1 MRGTNTDVVL
11 LCQVASAKAEHCVET
26 ATGLL
31 RRANFPGESRVVYL
45 GNVAGAIIRAMES
58 PETPEFIEAP
68 GYNEQKWRLKTT
80 SGAMSVTISSE
91 PYWGF
96 GLFTSGY
103 LNTVEISGPINII
116 ARLIFDLDAS
126 LATSPWQFKHTRSVN
141 KYLAKNYPSTSIEAN
156 EKTWR
161 SLISQCENDSNEM
174 IHVMTQAVDNVEQKI
189 SMVNDFKGWSKD
201 KALVNIA
208 AARYDLI
215 IAKEA
220 LADRN
225 MPSVERALA
234 RIEAALIEANPDHAM
249 NEDDGEFSIDKSL
262 QKISFDEDLV
272 IKSVDDESIPLIDL
286 TESE

>member
-1 MRGTNTDVVL
+1 MRATNTDVVL
-11 LCQVASAKAEHCVET
+11 LCQVSSAKAEHCVET

-45 GNVAGAIIRAMES
+45 GNVAGGIIRAMES
-58 PETPEFIEAP
+58 PETPEFIEVP

-103 LNTVEISGPINII
+103 LNMVEISGPINII

-126 LATSPWQFKHTRSVN
+126 LATSPWQFKHTRAVS
-141 KYLAKNYPSTSIEAN
+141 KYLAKNYPQISIEAN
-156 EKTWR
+156 EKTWL
-161 SLISQCENDSNEM
+161 SLIDQCKNDSNEM
-174 IHVMTQAVDNVEQKI
+174 IHIMTQAVDNIEQK
-189 SMVNDFKGWSKD
+189 VNAVNEIQGWSKD

-208 AARYDLI
+208 AARYDLD

-220 LADRN
+220 LEDRN

-249 NEDDGEFSIDKSL
+249 NEDDGVFNIDKSL
-262 QKISFDEDLV
+262 EKISFDEDLV
-272 IKSVDDESIPLIDL
+272 IKSVDDESIPLVDL

>member
-1 MRGTNTDVVL
+1 MRAANTDVVL
-11 LCQVASAKAEHCVET
+11 LCQVSSAKAEHCVET

-45 GNVAGAIIRAMES
+45 GNVAGGIIRAMES
-58 PETPEFIEAP
+58 PETPEFIEVP

-103 LNTVEISGPINII
+103 LNMVEISGPINII

-126 LATSPWQFKHTRSVN
+126 LATSPWRFKHTRAVS
-141 KYLAKNYPSTSIEAN
+141 KYLAKNYPQISIEAN
-156 EKTWR
+156 EKTWL
-161 SLISQCENDSNEM
+161 SLIDQCKNDSNEM
-174 IHVMTQAVDNVEQKI
+174 IHIMTQAVDNIEQKVYA
-189 SMVNDFKGWSKD
+189 VNEIQGWSKD

-208 AARYDLI
+208 AARYDLD

-220 LADRN
+220 LEDRN

-249 NEDDGEFSIDKSL
+249 NEDDGVFNIDKSL
-262 QKISFDEDLV
+262 EKISFDEDLV
-272 IKSVDDESIPLIDL
+272 IKPVDDESIPLVDL

>member
-1 MRGTNTDVVL
+1 MMGTNTDVVL
-11 LCQVASAKAEHCVET
+11 LCQVSSAKAEHCVET

-58 PETPEFIEAP
+58 PETPEFIETP

-116 ARLIFDLDAS
+116 ARLVFDLDAS
-126 LATSPWQFKHTRSVN
+126 LATSPWRFKHARSVN
-141 KYLAKNYPSTSIEAN
+141 KYLAKNHPGTSIEAN
-156 EKTWR
+156 EKTWQT
-161 SLISQCENDSNEM
+161 LINQCKNNSNEM
-174 IHVMTQAVDNVEQKI
+174 IHVMTQAVDNIEQKV
-189 SMVNDFKGWSKD
+189 SMVNDFQGWSKD
-201 KALVNIA
+201 KAMVNIA
-208 AARYDLI
+208 AARYDLA

-249 NEDDGEFSIDKSL
+249 NEDDGGFSMDKSL
-262 QKISFDEDLV
+262 QKISFDEDLM

>member
-1 MRGTNTDVVL
+1 MMGTNTDVVL
-11 LCQVASAKAEHCVET
+11 LCQVSSAKAEHCVET

-58 PETPEFIEAP
+58 PETPEFIETP

-126 LATSPWQFKHTRSVN
+126 LATSPWRFKHARSVN
-141 KYLAKNYPSTSIEAN
+141 KYLAKNHPGTSIEAN
-156 EKTWR
+156 EKTWQT
-161 SLISQCENDSNEM
+161 LINQCKNDSNEM
-174 IHVMTQAVDNVEQKI
+174 IHVMTQAVDNIEQKV
-189 SMVNDFKGWSKD
+189 SMVNDFQGWSKD
-201 KALVNIA
+201 KAMVNIA
-208 AARYDLI
+208 AARYDLA

-249 NEDDGEFSIDKSL
+249 NEDDGGFSMDKSL

>member
-1 MRGTNTDVVL
+1 MRATNTDVVL
-11 LCQVASAKAEHCVET
+11 LCQVSSAKAEHCVET

-45 GNVAGAIIRAMES
+45 GNVAGGIIRAMES

-103 LNTVEISGPINII
+103 LNMVEISGPINII

-126 LATSPWQFKHTRSVN
+126 LATSPWQFKHTRAVS
-141 KYLAKNYPSTSIEAN
+141 KYLAKNYPQISIEAN
-156 EKTWR
+156 EKTWL
-161 SLISQCENDSNEM
+161 SLIDQCKNDSNEM
-174 IHVMTQAVDNVEQKI
+174 IHIMTQAVDNIEQK
-189 SMVNDFKGWSKD
+189 VNAVNEIQGWSKD

-208 AARYDLI
+208 AARYDLD

-220 LADRN
+220 LEDRN

-249 NEDDGEFSIDKSL
+249 NEDDGAFNIDKSL
-262 QKISFDEDLV
+262 EKISFDEDLV
-272 IKSVDDESIPLIDL
+272 IKSVDDESIPLVDL

>member
-161 SLISQCENDSNEM
+161 SLISQCKNDSNEM

-189 SMVNDFKGWSKD
+189 SMVNDFQGWSKD

>member
-1 MRGTNTDVVL
+1 MMGTNTDVVL
-11 LCQVASAKAEHCVET
+11 LCQVSSAKAEHCVET

-58 PETPEFIEAP
+58 PETPEFIETP

-116 ARLIFDLDAS
+116 ARLVFDLDAS
-126 LATSPWQFKHTRSVN
+126 LATSPWRFKHARSVN
-141 KYLAKNYPSTSIEAN
+141 KYLAKNHPGTSIEAN
-156 EKTWR
+156 EKTWQT
-161 SLISQCENDSNEM
+161 LINQCKNNSNEM
-174 IHVMTQAVDNVEQKI
+174 IHVMTQAVDNIEQKV
-189 SMVNDFKGWSKD
+189 SMVNDFQGWSKD
-201 KALVNIA
+201 KAMVNIA
-208 AARYDLI
+208 AARYDLA

-225 MPSVERALA
+225 IPSVERALA

-249 NEDDGEFSIDKSL
+249 NEDDGGFSMDKSL
-262 QKISFDEDLV
+262 QKISFDEDLM

>member
-1 MRGTNTDVVL
+1 
-11 LCQVASAKAEHCVET
+11 
-26 ATGLL
+26 
-31 RRANFPGESRVVYL
+31 
-45 GNVAGAIIRAMES
+45 
-58 PETPEFIEAP
+58 
-68 GYNEQKWRLKTT
+68 
-80 SGAMSVTISSE
+80 
-91 PYWGF
+91 
-96 GLFTSGY
+96 
-103 LNTVEISGPINII
+103 LNTVEISGPTNII

-126 LATSPWQFKHTRSVN
+126 LATSPWQFKHARSVN

-161 SLISQCENDSNEM
+161 SLISQCKNDSNEM
-174 IHVMTQAVDNVEQKI
+174 IHVMTQAVDNIEQKVNMI
-189 SMVNDFKGWSKD
+189 NDFQGWSKD

-208 AARYDLI
+208 AARYDLA

-262 QKISFDEDLV
+262 QKISFDQDLV

>member
-1 MRGTNTDVVL
+1 MRAANTDVVL
-11 LCQVASAKAEHCVET
+11 LCQVSSAKAEHCVET

-45 GNVAGAIIRAMES
+45 GNVAGGIIRAMES
-58 PETPEFIEAP
+58 PETPEFIEVP

-103 LNTVEISGPINII
+103 LNVVEISGPSNII

-126 LATSPWQFKHTRSVN
+126 LATSPWRFKHTRAVS
-141 KYLAKNYPSTSIEAN
+141 KYLAKNYPQISIEAN
-156 EKTWR
+156 EKTWL
-161 SLISQCENDSNEM
+161 SLIDQCKNDSNEM
-174 IHVMTQAVDNVEQKI
+174 IHIMTQAVDNIEQK
-189 SMVNDFKGWSKD
+189 VNAVNEIQGWSKD

-208 AARYDLI
+208 AARYDLD

-220 LADRN
+220 LEDRN

-249 NEDDGEFSIDKSL
+249 NEDDGVFNIDKSL
-262 QKISFDEDLV
+262 EKISFDEDLV
-272 IKSVDDESIPLIDL
+272 IKPADDESIPLVDL

>member
-1 MRGTNTDVVL
+1 
-11 LCQVASAKAEHCVET
+11 
-26 ATGLL
+26 
-31 RRANFPGESRVVYL
+31 
-45 GNVAGAIIRAMES
+45 MES
-58 PETPEFIEAP
+58 PETPEFIEVP

-103 LNTVEISGPINII
+103 LNMVEISGPINII

-126 LATSPWQFKHTRSVN
+126 LATSPWQFKHTRAVS
-141 KYLAKNYPSTSIEAN
+141 KYLAKNYPQISIEAN
-156 EKTWR
+156 EKTWL
-161 SLISQCENDSNEM
+161 SLIDQCKNDSNEM
-174 IHVMTQAVDNVEQKI
+174 IHIMTQAVDNIEQK
-189 SMVNDFKGWSKD
+189 VNAVNKIQGWSKD

-208 AARYDLI
+208 AARYDLD

-220 LADRN
+220 LEDRN

-249 NEDDGEFSIDKSL
+249 NEDGGVFNIDKSL
-262 QKISFDEDLV
+262 EKISFDEDLV
-272 IKSVDDESIPLIDL
+272 IKSVDDESIPLVDL

>member
-1 MRGTNTDVVL
+1 MRAANTDVVL
-11 LCQVASAKAEHCVET
+11 LCQVSSAKAEHCVET

-45 GNVAGAIIRAMES
+45 GNVAGGIIRAMES
-58 PETPEFIEAP
+58 PETPEFIEVP

-103 LNTVEISGPINII
+103 LNMVEISGPINII

-126 LATSPWQFKHTRSVN
+126 LATSPWRFKHTRAVS
-141 KYLAKNYPSTSIEAN
+141 KYLAKNYPQISIEAN
-156 EKTWR
+156 EKTWL
-161 SLISQCENDSNEM
+161 SLIDQCKNDSNEM
-174 IHVMTQAVDNVEQKI
+174 IHIMTQAVDNIEQK
-189 SMVNDFKGWSKD
+189 VNAVNEIQGWSKD

-208 AARYDLI
+208 AARYDLD

-220 LADRN
+220 LEDRN

-249 NEDDGEFSIDKSL
+249 NEDDGVFNIDKSL
-262 QKISFDEDLV
+262 EKISFDEDLV
-272 IKSVDDESIPLIDL
+272 IKSVDDESIPLVDL

>member
-161 SLISQCENDSNEM
+161 SLISQCKNDSNEM
-174 IHVMTQAVDNVEQKI
+174 IHVMTQAVDNVEQKV
-189 SMVNDFKGWSKD
+189 SMVNDFQGWSKD

>member
-1 MRGTNTDVVL
+1 MRAANTDVVL
-11 LCQVASAKAEHCVET
+11 LCQVSSAKAEHCVET

-45 GNVAGAIIRAMES
+45 GNVAGGIIRAMES
-58 PETPEFIEAP
+58 PETPEFIEVP

-103 LNTVEISGPINII
+103 LNMVEISGPINII

-126 LATSPWQFKHTRSVN
+126 LATSPWRFKHTRAVS
-141 KYLAKNYPSTSIEAN
+141 KYLAKNYPQISIEAN
-156 EKTWR
+156 EKTWL
-161 SLISQCENDSNEM
+161 SLIDQCKNDSNEM
-174 IHVMTQAVDNVEQKI
+174 IHIMTQAVDNIEQK
-189 SMVNDFKGWSKD
+189 VNAVNEIQGWSKD

-208 AARYDLI
+208 AARYDLD

-220 LADRN
+220 LEDRN

-249 NEDDGEFSIDKSL
+249 NEDDGVFNIDKSL
-262 QKISFDEDLV
+262 EKISFDEDLV
-272 IKSVDDESIPLIDL
+272 IKPADDESIPLVDL

>member
-11 LCQVASAKAEHCVET
+11 LCQVSSAKAEHCVET

-58 PETPEFIEAP
+58 PETPEFIETP
-68 GYNEQKWRLKTT
+68 RYNEQKWRLKTT

-126 LATSPWQFKHTRSVN
+126 LATSPWRFKHTRAAN
-141 KYLAKNYPSTSIEAN
+141 KYLAKNYPSISIEGN
-156 EKTWR
+156 EKTWQ
-161 SLISQCENDSNEM
+161 SLIGQCKNDSNEM
-174 IHVMTQAVDNVEQKI
+174 IHIMTQAVDNIEQKV
-189 SMVNDFKGWSKD
+189 SMVNDFQGWSKD

-208 AARYDLI
+208 AARYDLA

-249 NEDDGEFSIDKSL
+249 NDDDGEFNIDKSL
-262 QKISFDEDLV
+262 ERISFDEDLV

>member
-1 MRGTNTDVVL
+1 MRAANTDVVL
-11 LCQVASAKAEHCVET
+11 LCQVSSAKAEHCVET

-45 GNVAGAIIRAMES
+45 GNVAGGIIRAMES
-58 PETPEFIEAP
+58 PETPEFIEVP

-103 LNTVEISGPINII
+103 LNMVEISGPINII

-126 LATSPWQFKHTRSVN
+126 LATSPWRFKHTRAVS
-141 KYLAKNYPSTSIEAN
+141 KYLAKNYPQISIEAN
-156 EKTWR
+156 EKTWL
-161 SLISQCENDSNEM
+161 SLIDQCKNDSNEM
-174 IHVMTQAVDNVEQKI
+174 IHIMTQAVDNIEQK
-189 SMVNDFKGWSKD
+189 VNAVNEIQGWSKD

-208 AARYDLI
+208 AARYDLD

-220 LADRN
+220 LEDRN

-249 NEDDGEFSIDKSL
+249 NEDDGVFNIDKSL
-262 QKISFDEDLV
+262 EKISFDEDLV
-272 IKSVDDESIPLIDL
+272 IKPVDDESIPLVDL

>member
-161 SLISQCENDSNEM
+161 SLISQCKNDSNEM

-189 SMVNDFKGWSKD
+189 SMVNDFQGWSKD

-249 NEDDGEFSIDKSL
+249 NEDDAGFSIDKSL

>member
-1 MRGTNTDVVL
+1 
-11 LCQVASAKAEHCVET
+11 
-26 ATGLL
+26 
-31 RRANFPGESRVVYL
+31 
-45 GNVAGAIIRAMES
+45 MES

-103 LNTVEISGPINII
+103 LNMVEISGPINII

-126 LATSPWQFKHTRSVN
+126 LATSPWRFKHTRAVS
-141 KYLAKNYPSTSIEAN
+141 KYLATNYPQISIEAN
-156 EKTWR
+156 EKTWL
-161 SLISQCENDSNEM
+161 SLIEQCKTDSNEM
-174 IHVMTQAVDNVEQKI
+174 IHTMTQAVDNIEQK
-189 SMVNDFKGWSKD
+189 VNAVNEIQGWSKD

-208 AARYDLI
+208 AARYDLA

-220 LADRN
+220 LSDRN
-225 MPSVERALA
+225 IPSVERALA

-249 NEDDGEFSIDKSL
+249 NGDDREFNIDKSL
-262 QKISFDEDLV
+262 EKISFDEDLV

>member
-1 MRGTNTDVVL
+1 MMGTNTDVVL
-11 LCQVASAKAEHCVET
+11 LCQVSSAKAEHCVET

-58 PETPEFIEAP
+58 PETPEFIETP

-116 ARLIFDLDAS
+116 TRLVFDLDAS
-126 LATSPWQFKHTRSVN
+126 LATSPWRFKHARSVN
-141 KYLAKNYPSTSIEAN
+141 KYLAKNHPGTSIEAN
-156 EKTWR
+156 EKTWQT
-161 SLISQCENDSNEM
+161 LINQCKNNSNEM
-174 IHVMTQAVDNVEQKI
+174 IHVMTQAVDNIEQKV
-189 SMVNDFKGWSKD
+189 SMVNDFQGWSKD
-201 KALVNIA
+201 KAMVNIA
-208 AARYDLI
+208 AARYDLA

-249 NEDDGEFSIDKSL
+249 NEDDGGFSMDKSL

>member
-1 MRGTNTDVVL
+1 
-11 LCQVASAKAEHCVET
+11 
-26 ATGLL
+26 
-31 RRANFPGESRVVYL
+31 
-45 GNVAGAIIRAMES
+45 MES

-103 LNTVEISGPINII
+103 LNVVEISGPINII
-116 ARLIFDLDAS
+116 ARLVFDLDAS
-126 LATSPWQFKHTRSVN
+126 LATSPWRFKHTRAVS
-141 KYLAKNYPSTSIEAN
+141 KYLAKNYPQASIEAN
-156 EKTWR
+156 EKTWL
-161 SLISQCENDSNEM
+161 SLINQCKNDSNEM
-174 IHVMTQAVDNVEQKI
+174 IHIMTQAVDNIEQK
-189 SMVNDFKGWSKD
+189 VNAVNEIQGWSKD

-208 AARYDLI
+208 AARYDLD

-220 LADRN
+220 LEDRN

-249 NEDDGEFSIDKSL
+249 NEDDGVFNIDKSL
-262 QKISFDEDLV
+262 EKISFDEDLV
-272 IKSVDDESIPLIDL
+272 IKSVDDESIPLVDL

>member
-1 MRGTNTDVVL
+1 MRPANTDVVL
-11 LCQVASAKAEHCVET
+11 LCQVSSARAEHCVET

-80 SGAMSVTISSE
+80 SGAMSVIISSK

-103 LNTVEISGPINII
+103 LNMIEISGPINII

-126 LATSPWQFKHTRSVN
+126 LATSPWRFKHTRAAT
-141 KYLAKNYPSTSIEAN
+141 KYLAKKYPGTSIEAN
-156 EKTWR
+156 EKTWA
-161 SLISQCENDSNEM
+161 SLINQCKNDSHEM
-174 IHVMTQAVDNVEQKI
+174 IHIMAQAVDNIEQK
-189 SMVNDFKGWSKD
+189 VNAVNEIKGWSKD

-208 AARYDLI
+208 AARYDLA

-220 LADRN
+220 LSDRN

-234 RIEAALIEANPDHAM
+234 RIEAVLIEANPDHAM
-249 NEDDGEFSIDKSL
+249 NDDDGEFNIDKSL
-262 QKISFDEDLV
+262 ERISFDEDLV

>member
-11 LCQVASAKAEHCVET
+11 LCQVSSAKAEHCVET

-58 PETPEFIEAP
+58 PETPEFIETP

-126 LATSPWQFKHTRSVN
+126 LATSPWRFKHARSVN
-141 KYLAKNYPSTSIEAN
+141 KYLAKNHPGTSIEAN
-156 EKTWR
+156 EKTWQT
-161 SLISQCENDSNEM
+161 LINQCKNDSNEM
-174 IHVMTQAVDNVEQKI
+174 IHVMTQAVDNIEQKV
-189 SMVNDFKGWSKD
+189 SMVNDFQGWSKD
-201 KALVNIA
+201 KAMVNIA
-208 AARYDLI
+208 AARYDLA

-249 NEDDGEFSIDKSL
+249 NEDDGGFSMDKSL

>member
-11 LCQVASAKAEHCVET
+11 LCQVSSAKAEHCVET

-58 PETPEFIEAP
+58 PETPEFIETP

-126 LATSPWQFKHTRSVN
+126 LATSPWRFKHARSVN
-141 KYLAKNYPSTSIEAN
+141 KYLAKNHPGTSIEAN
-156 EKTWR
+156 EKTWQT
-161 SLISQCENDSNEM
+161 LINQCKNDSNEM
-174 IHVMTQAVDNVEQKI
+174 IHVMTQAVDNIEQKV
-189 SMVNDFKGWSKD
+189 SMVNDFQGWSKD
-201 KALVNIA
+201 KAMVNIA
-208 AARYDLI
+208 AARYDLA

-249 NEDDGEFSIDKSL
+249 NEDDGGVSMDKSL
-262 QKISFDEDLV
+262 QKISFDEDLM

>member
-80 SGAMSVTISSE
+80 SGATSVTISSE

-161 SLISQCENDSNEM
+161 SLISQCKNDSNEM

-189 SMVNDFKGWSKD
+189 SMVNDFQGWSKD

>member
-1 MRGTNTDVVL
+1 MMGTNTDVVL
-11 LCQVASAKAEHCVET
+11 LCQVSSAKAEHCVET

-58 PETPEFIEAP
+58 PETPEFIETP

-116 ARLIFDLDAS
+116 ARLVFDLDAS
-126 LATSPWQFKHTRSVN
+126 LATSPWRFKHARSVN
-141 KYLAKNYPSTSIEAN
+141 KYLAKNHPGTSIEAN
-156 EKTWR
+156 EKTWQT
-161 SLISQCENDSNEM
+161 LINQCKNNSNEM
-174 IHVMTQAVDNVEQKI
+174 IHVMTQAVDNIEQKV
-189 SMVNDFKGWSKD
+189 SMVNDFQGWSKD
-201 KALVNIA
+201 KAMVNIA

-225 MPSVERALA
+225 IPSVERALA

-249 NEDDGEFSIDKSL
+249 NEDDGGFSMDKSL
-262 QKISFDEDLV
+262 QKISFDEDLM

>member
-161 SLISQCENDSNEM
+161 SLINQCKNDSNEM
-174 IHVMTQAVDNVEQKI
+174 IYVMTQAVDNVEQKV
-189 SMVNDFKGWSKD
+189 SMVNDFQGWSKD

>member
-1 MRGTNTDVVL
+1 MMGTNTDVVL
-11 LCQVASAKAEHCVET
+11 LCQVSSAKAEHCVET

-58 PETPEFIEAP
+58 PETPEFIETP

-116 ARLIFDLDAS
+116 ARLVFDLDAS
-126 LATSPWQFKHTRSVN
+126 LATSPWRFKHARSVN
-141 KYLAKNYPSTSIEAN
+141 KYLAKNHPGTSIEAN
-156 EKTWR
+156 EKTWQT
-161 SLISQCENDSNEM
+161 LINQCKNNSNEM
-174 IHVMTQAVDNVEQKI
+174 IHVMTQAVDNIEQKV
-189 SMVNDFKGWSKD
+189 SMVNDFQGWSKD
-201 KALVNIA
+201 KAMVNIA
-208 AARYDLI
+208 AARYDLA

-225 MPSVERALA
+225 IPSVERALA

-249 NEDDGEFSIDKSL
+249 NEDDGGFSMDKSL